1 MKSLSE
7 RLDEATHADWSGG
20 APAVE
25 PQFARDMVNEVL
37 RLQSL
42 VRYELVVRGRLI
54 DDICHIL
61 DTEGPK
67 RTIES
72 IKAEVQKLK
81 GVYAEDI
88 PQAWLDVIAE
98 RRRQRSVL
106 GYTPSKDDAYIFDE
120 LPRAAIAYIMWTY
133 NPGQAIPSMWPWSR
147 DRWKPKT
154 PRENMVRAIALL
166 IAEAERMD
174 RRP

>member
-7 RLDEATHADWSGG
+7 RLDEATHTDWSGG

-25 PQFARDMVNEVL
+25 PQFARDMVDEVL

-42 VRYELVVRGRLI
+42 VRYEPVVRGRLI
-54 DDICHIL
+54 DDVCHLL

-67 RTIES
+67 GTIES

-81 GVYAEDI
+81 GVYAEGI
-88 PQAWLDVIAE
+88 PQAWLDVIEE

-120 LPRAAIAYIMWTY
+120 LPRAAVSYILYTY
-133 NPGQAIPSMWPWSR
+133 NKSKAVPPMWPWSM
-147 DRWKPKT
+147 DHWKPKT
-154 PRENMVRAIALL
+154 PRGNVVRAIALL
-166 IAEAERMD
+166 IAEVERMD

>member
-1 MKSLSE
+1 MNDPQKDLE
-7 RLDEATHADWSGG
+7 EATHTDWSGG

-25 PQFARDMVNEVL
+25 LQFAQSLVDEVL
-37 RLQSL
+37 RLRSL
-42 VRYELVVRGRLI
+42 VRYEPVVRGRMI
-54 DDICHIL
+54 DDVCHIL
-61 DTEGPK
+61 DTEGPTG
-67 RTIES
+67 TIES

-88 PQAWLDVIAE
+88 PQAWLDVIEE
-98 RRRQRSVL
+98 RRRQRAVL
-106 GYTPSKDDAYIFDE
+106 GYTPGHDDAYIFDE

-133 NPGQAIPSMWPWSR
+133 NKSQAIPPMWPWSMEH
-147 DRWKPKT
+147 WKPKT
-154 PRENMVRAIALL
+154 PRENVVRAIALL